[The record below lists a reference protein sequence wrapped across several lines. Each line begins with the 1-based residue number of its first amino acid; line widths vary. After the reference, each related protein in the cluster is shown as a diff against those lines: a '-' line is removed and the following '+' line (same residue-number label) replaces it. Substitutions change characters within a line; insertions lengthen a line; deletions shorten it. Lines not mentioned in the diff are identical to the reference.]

1 MIPPKGSKV
10 RIKLGKADYTPPSGS
25 EITVDLGRS
34 PYKPPNGLAVSIALG
49 ERDYIAPIGTKVSI
63 NLTPEQAAGESQYIG
78 GDGWGLF
85 SQVFGHH
92 QIRLHQQYA
101 RNFTVGETQLL
112 GIPGIR
118 LQYRYVRP
126 TSAIFSAFG
135 HPGIENRNKRLNVF
149 GSNFSAFGQTR
160 IQLGTNY
167 IKPAGQNFTLWGVT
181 LVQNGTRYLR
191 PVPTNFNTF
200 GQAKIES
207 RRAYIRAGAYDFFT
221 PGKPRISYKEQH
233 ATTIQKDNH
242 TLWGNSLVAYG
253 VRYVEQNSPLQLT
266 RYGNAWLSFSPR
278 FIEPRGIFQQFPS
291 YHRIGGSQTVK
302 MEGFDFLRFGT
313 RIIPESQSIRPDGF
327 STLFGDAE
335 IYNYVQHIKPK
346 GFLTVGEKL
355 DLRWGQQ
362 KVFNNTQYILP
373 FHTDQ
378 DKTTGAWAYKDY
390 WTEEPLEILNRNRTI
405 QTHGRLST
413 VFGYADLT
421 NKARVIYPVG
431 LASPIEVEPTKTL
444 VADGIRFIKP
454 GSIEAPRMSTWHNIW
469 LGAQN
474 KHVQGHVLTLYGV
487 PHIENTRRIYRF
499 ISFGEQTLF
508 GKAMISHAVRS
519 IHIQSDY
526 SIAPP
531 MIPMPE
537 VKLGTRY
544 VEPSSIDSVRY
555 GWSHLAEQ
563 FTKIAPRWMHVER
576 VGEPIIRNVTP
587 EVKPWQLDGME
598 FGRAYIGL
606 YTRYIKPDGLNA
618 QNFGRVRISDRKQLV
633 DFLGYGVQAPVI
645 PNMHKVEL
653 LGAGQLLPHVIYPQS
668 LTTKNFEDDPKKL
681 HSIRQNVLRPE
692 SEAAMTMFGNTIIH
706 ANSIRVEPGYW
717 EILMG
722 KPLVEHKNRYITV
735 NSSDCDFFSIGKPRM
750 SPHTIWAVVEAPEQ
764 AQNNH
769 DRSALRLHYV
779 DSLDANGNDKYPGIV
794 LGTPRI
800 SHKYQRPNV
809 QGYFAFGIGKPTVY
823 NVVSKID
830 PKGWNSLRLGVLGPI
845 GTQHLSFRPK
855 DPMTQWGQAKLQHIV
870 RHDGKLKPA
879 GLILTEIGKPLVDF
893 YHRTIRPAGINSLA
907 MGARKSDDKPYMW
920 QGLRVG
926 AHVPFVIGGLDATSF
941 GDTWISYRVREAV
954 VQGDDFAQVGEYEP
968 GKFNLRMTI
977 RNTIQPEYPRT
988 QQVLMKGSILGLF
1001 GTPDTKLKIHFIR
1014 PDGNSDNF
1022 RKGGL

>member
-1 MIPPKGSKV
+1 MSYEPDHQLNVVFDFDADGYISPDALNVVIDFDDDESGSIVIYANPIGLDAQLFGVTRVATEAWGIRPLGINSIQFGKPSV
-10 RIKLGKADYTPPSGS
+10 RNNSQFIGVSGFNAAAYGYGRIFNRDTVLKPSGLNA
-25 EITVDLGRS
+25 TRFGV
-34 PYKPPNGLAVSIALG
+34 
-49 ERDYIAPIGTKVSI
+49 TKV
-63 NLTPEQAAGESQYIG
+63 
-78 GDGWGLF
+78 
-85 SQVFGHH
+85 V
-92 QIRLHQQYA
+92 
-101 RNFTVGETQLL
+101 
-112 GIPGIR
+112 
-118 LQYRYVRP
+118 
-126 TSAIFSAFG
+126 
-135 HPGIENRNKRLNVF
+135 
-149 GSNFSAFGQTR
+149 
-160 IQLGTNY
+160 
-167 IKPAGQNFTLWGVT
+167 
-181 LVQNGTRYLR
+181 NGT
-191 PVPTNFNTF
+191 
-200 GQAKIES
+200 
-207 RRAYIRAGAYDFFT
+207 AYIRAGAYDFFA

-233 ATTIQKDNH
+233 VTTKQEKNFS
-242 TLWGNSLVAYG
+242 LWGNTLVAYG
-253 VRYVEQNSPLQLT
+253 VRYIEQHSPQSLT
-266 RYGNAWLSFSPR
+266 RYGNVWLSFSPR
-278 FIEPRGIFQQFPS
+278 YIEPRGIFEQFPS

-313 RIIPESQSIRPDGF
+313 RIIPESQEIRPVGF
-327 STLFGDAE
+327 GTLFGDLE
-335 IYNYVQHIKPK
+335 IRNNLHPIKPK
-346 GFLTVGEKL
+346 GFLTAAEQIG
-355 DLRWGQQ
+355 LRFGH
-362 KVFNNTQYILP
+362 VTAYNATQYLKP
-373 FHTDQ
+373 YHDDTSRAA
-378 DKTTGAWAYKDY
+378 G
-390 WTEEPLEILNRNRTI
+390 PLFPDLKQHEIANLNRTI
-405 QTHGRLST
+405 KTYGRLNT

-431 LASPIEVEPTKTL
+431 LASPLEDEPTKTL
-444 VADGIRFIKP
+444 VADGIRYIKP
-454 GSIEAPRMSTWHNIW
+454 GSIEAPRLSTWHNIW

-474 KHVQGHVLTLYGV
+474 KRMQGPILSLYGV
-487 PHIENTRRIYRF
+487 LHVQNTRRIYRF
-499 ISFGEQTLF
+499 IGLGEQTLF

-519 IHIQSDY
+519 IRIQSDH

-555 GWSHLAEQ
+555 GWSHLAEK
-563 FTKIAPRWMHVER
+563 FTKIVPRWMHVER

-692 SEAAMTMFGNTIIH
+692 SEAAMTMFGNTRIH

-769 DRSALRLHYV
+769 DRPALRLHYV
-779 DSLDANGNDKYPGIV
+779 DGLDANGNDKYPGIV

-823 NVVSKID
+823 NVVSKIE

-855 DPMTQWGQAKLQHIV
+855 DPMTQWGQAKLQRIV

-907 MGARKSDDKPYMW
+907 MGSRKSDDKPYMW
-920 QGLRVG
+920 QGLRAG

-1001 GTPDTKLKIHFIR
+1001 GTPNTKLKIHFIR
-1014 PDGNSDNF
+1014 PYGNSDNF